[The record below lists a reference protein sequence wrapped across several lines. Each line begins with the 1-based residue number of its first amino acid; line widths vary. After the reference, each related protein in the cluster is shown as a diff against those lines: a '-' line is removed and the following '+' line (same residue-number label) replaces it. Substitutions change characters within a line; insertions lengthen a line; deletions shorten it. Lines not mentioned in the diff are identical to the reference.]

1 MKKISLILALMFLT
15 GCATTSMP
23 SYLQPKKPYIKR
35 YYSNYEKTLPSV
47 KSVLAELGWVLE
59 ESTDPGVYEHT
70 RFNDLDENQLLLVTV
85 VRPTPMLVGTRY
97 ARMNIYLRSKKEL
110 SEVEVRYLTTTSTA
124 LNNFS
129 TYNNNSAVKRFF
141 TRLDE
146 VLPPVEV
153 LSVSPR

>member
-1 MKKISLILALMFLT
+1 MKKLSVILAIVFLA
-15 GCATTSMP
+15 GCATTNMP

-35 YYSNYEKTLPSV
+35 YYADYAKTLPSV
-47 KSVLAELGWVLE
+47 KDVLTELGWTLE

-70 RFNDLDENQLLLVTV
+70 RFNDLDENQLLLVTT

-97 ARMNIYLRSKKEL
+97 ARMNVYLRSKKDV

-129 TYNNNSAVKRFF
+129 TYNNDSAVKRFF
-141 TRLDE
+141 MRLDE
-146 VLPPVEV
+146 VLPPVQ
-153 LSVSPR
+153 

>member
-1 MKKISLILALMFLT
+1 MKPLIIVASIALFLT
-15 GCATTSMP
+15 GCATTNMP
-23 SYLQPKKPYIKR
+23 SYLQPKKPYLKR
-35 YYSNYEKTLPSV
+35 YYSSYDKTLPAI
-47 KSVLAELGWVLE
+47 KAILTELGWGLE

-70 RFNDLDENQLLLVTV
+70 RFNDLDENQLLLVTA

-129 TYNNNSAVKRFF
+129 TYNNDSAVQRFF
-141 TRLDE
+141 ARLDE
-146 VLPPVEV
+146 VLPPVDG
-153 LSVSPR
+153 LAP

>member
-1 MKKISLILALMFLT
+1 MKKFSLILACLFLV
-15 GCATTSMP
+15 GCATTNMP

-35 YYSNYEKTLPSV
+35 YYSNYEKTLSSV
-47 KSVLAELGWVLE
+47 KSILTELGWGLE

-70 RFNDLDENQLLLVTV
+70 RFNDLDENKLLLVTA

-97 ARMNIYLRSKKEL
+97 ARMNIYLRSKKEV

-129 TYNNNSAVKRFF
+129 TYNNDGAVKRFF
-141 TRLDE
+141 SRLDE
-146 VLPPVEV
+146 ALPPVET
-153 LSVSPR
+153 LSK

>member
-1 MKKISLILALMFLT
+1 MKKLSVILAIIFLT
-15 GCATTSMP
+15 GCATTNMP

-35 YYSNYEKTLPSV
+35 YYANYAKTLPSV
-47 KSVLAELGWVLE
+47 KDVLTELGWTLE

-70 RFNDLDENQLLLVTV
+70 RFNDLDENQLLLVTT

-97 ARMNIYLRSKKEL
+97 ARMNIYLRSKKDV

-129 TYNNNSAVKRFF
+129 TYNNDSAVKRFF
-141 TRLDE
+141 MRLDE
-146 VLPPVEV
+146 VLPPVQ
-153 LSVSPR
+153 

>member
-1 MKKISLILALMFLT
+1 MKNFILLISLVVLG
-15 GCATTSMP
+15 GCATTDIP

-35 YYSNYEKTLPSV
+35 YYSSYDKTLPAV
-47 KSVLAELGWVLE
+47 KNLLSELGWSVE

-70 RFNDLDENQLLLVTV
+70 RFNDLDENQLLLVTA

-97 ARMNIYLRSKKEL
+97 ARMNIYLRSKKDV

-129 TYNNNSAVKRFF
+129 TYNNDSAVKRFF
-141 TRLDE
+141 NRLDE
-146 VLPPVEV
+146 ILPPVK
-153 LSVSPR
+153 